1 MVQRSNS
8 TVEDTYYIETQEIFL
23 DVDVLVLSELTK
35 LHSSNV
41 FYVHMIREVMTETFT
56 EEDDLDDQTESVDQ
70 NEDEQTVNNST
81 EEDTID
87 EDSTSSET
95 EEQTD

>member
-1 MVQRSNS
+1 MEDCSDICLVTYNEDQRELHFISESEVFETYFYMVQRSNS

-41 FYVHMIREVMTETFT
+41 FYVHMIREVLTETFT
-56 EEDDLDDQTESVDQ
+56 EEDDLDD
-70 NEDEQTVNNST
+70 
-81 EEDTID
+81 
-87 EDSTSSET
+87 
-95 EEQTD
+95 